1 MVKMYYVVDEWVVNI
16 VEPLEVA
23 YVLSLFILTRKSISR
38 IWMNYVLQCQ
48 HKHYNETGGGLIWLI
63 YQVLLE
69 EIFLI
74 CLKME

>member
-38 IWMNYVLQCQ
+38 IWMNYVFLSLTVVHIKTLQ
-48 HKHYNETGGGLIWLI
+48 KY
-63 YQVLLE
+63 
-69 EIFLI
+69 
-74 CLKME
+74 

>member
-1 MVKMYYVVDEWVVNI
+1 MEMKCFPCQDENG
-16 VEPLEVA
+16 LA
-23 YVLSLFILTRKSISR
+23 VLFYMIRKSISR